1 MITIAGTSFIP
12 TDGKDTF
19 LLTPT
24 LGWYLQ
30 IASFSKRLGT
40 SLGVLPYKHTKKENK
55 SPSQLSTQ
63 QKLEAE
69 NLPRRQ
75 DLLHSTPQQL
85 YKVDLIDRSL

>member
-1 MITIAGTSFIP
+1 MITIAGTSCIP

-30 IASFSKRLGT
+30 TTSFSKRLGT
-40 SLGVLPYKHTKKENK
+40 SLGIMPYKHMKKENK
-55 SPSQLSTQ
+55 SPAQLSTQ

-69 NLPRRQ
+69 NPPWRQ
-75 DLLHSTPQQL
+75 DLLYNAPQEPYEL
-85 YKVDLIDRSL
+85 DLIDKSL